1 MNWNGKSLI
10 PKNSVPCYKNP
21 LENAVVAEGLEVLSL
36 LLTCIASF
44 ENEKK
49 VKYGNFMSVSQPS
62 LVVSRSRPYHHDDNQ
77 DKRRRRET
85 RCKAYLDR
93 LNASLSPFWCRQT
106 LRGIR
111 FERSKHTKT
120 ITSLL
125 NQSYKRNKK
134 WVFLFWYTVIV
145 GIFTQKL

>member
-1 MNWNGKSLI
+1 MQTFVKQPLQLAKTHHTKSNNLYLMNWNGKSLI
-10 PKNSVPCYKNP
+10 PKNSIPCYKNA

-44 ENEKK
+44 ENERK
-49 VKYGNFMSVSQPS
+49 VKYGNFMSLSPQPS
-62 LVVSRSRPYHHDDNQ
+62 PVVSKSRPYHHDDNQ

-93 LNASLSPFWCRQT
+93 LNASLSPFYCRQT

-111 FERSKHTKT
+111 FERNKHQN
-120 ITSLL
+120 L
-125 NQSYKRNKK
+125 
-134 WVFLFWYTVIV
+134 
-145 GIFTQKL
+145 